1 MPPFSL
7 LFTIIVIFIFIKK
20 DTLHKKYINLVSV
33 EIILEMTYFQG
44 YYLKYFWGED
54 GGKSC
59 SVICSYILLIFS
71 IYILF
76 VQRKKMPERLFLA
89 GGTYLIIVILG
100 IVVQYM
106 FPYDGLILP
115 KNSTW
120 DEYVGGDVGL
130 IKYSFSIE
138 NYIVPLWGTIR
149 WLFIVLAFKVIC
161 TKDDL
166 IYVLGKVYWFSL
178 AIVCWGIFE
187 FVLKNIIHFENLPY
201 DMVKFFFGE
210 VDQTVDYVLERNDLV
225 SLQGATREPSHF
237 VLSLL
242 NLFFVRLVIYR
253 YNSLKNNLNIGRELL
268 YFILVFILMYFS
280 QGFTSIWCISIALIM
295 WYLSGVQHNN
305 TIKSYIKGGF
315 KLLLIVALGWWL
327 VSILVE
333 SDNYYG
339 IRLGAA
345 ISILDSL
352 MNGEGV
358 SVLGTTGGMSTFSRL
373 TSVFVCF
380 RIFWDNCIWGLG
392 IGAQTAHAITATL
405 LSNIG
410 IVGMISWIV
419 LLNTN
424 GLVKRKY
431 DLKTFLFYLIIGG
444 LVTGMGNSPLYRL
457 FFVFLLEA
465 TSLYYEEIK

>member
-1 MPPFSL
+1 M
-7 LFTIIVIFIFIKK
+7 
-20 DTLHKKYINLVSV
+20 

-44 YYLKYFWGED
+44 YYLKYFLGGDGE
-54 GGKSC
+54 KSC
-59 SVICSYILLIFS
+59 SVICSYVLFIFS

-76 VQRKKMPERLFLA
+76 IQRKKVSEKLFLA
-89 GGTYLIIVILG
+89 GSAYLIIVILG
-100 IVVQYM
+100 IIVQYM

-166 IYVLGKVYWFSL
+166 IYVLEKVYWFSL

-201 DMVKFFFGE
+201 NMVKFFFGE

-315 KLLLIVALGWWL
+315 KLLLIVALRWWL

>member
-7 LFTIIVIFIFIKK
+7 LLTMIVFYIFIKN
-20 DTLHKKYINLVSV
+20 DTLHQKYINLVSV
-33 EIILEMTYFQG
+33 EVILEMTYFQG
-44 YYLKYFWGED
+44 YYLNYSGALD
-54 GGKSC
+54 GDKSC
-59 SVICSYILLIFS
+59 SVICSYVLLIFS

-76 VQRKKMPERLFLA
+76 IQRKKVSEKLILA
-89 GGTYLIIVILG
+89 GCAYLTIIILG
-100 IVVQYM
+100 VFVQYA
-106 FPYDGLILP
+106 FPYEGLILP
-115 KNSTW
+115 RNSTW

-138 NYIVPLWGTIR
+138 NYIGPLWGTVR
-149 WLFIVLAFKVIC
+149 WLFIVLAFKAVC
-161 TKDDL
+161 NKEDL
-166 IYVLGKVYWFSL
+166 IYILKKVYWFSL
-178 AIVCWGIFE
+178 VIICWGIFE

-201 DMVKFFFGE
+201 DIVSFFFGD
-210 VDQTVDYVLERNDLV
+210 VDQTVDYVLERNGLV

-242 NLFFVRLVIYR
+242 NLFFVRLIIYR
-253 YNSLKNNLNIGRELL
+253 YNSSINNLKISKESI
-268 YFILVFILMYFS
+268 YFLLVFILMYFS
-280 QGFTSIWCISIALIM
+280 QGFTSIWCISIAIIM
-295 WYLSGVQHNN
+295 WYLSGVKYNN
-305 TIKSYIKGGF
+305 TIQLYIKGGLKF
-315 KLLLIVALGWWL
+315 LLIVALGWWL
-327 VSILVE
+327 VCILVE

-339 IRLGAA
+339 TRLGAA

-352 MNGEGV
+352 INGEGV
-358 SVLGTTGGMSTFSRL
+358 SVLGTSGGMSTFARL

-380 RIFWDNCIWGLG
+380 RIFWDNCVWGLG

-410 IVGMISWIV
+410 IIGVISWIV
-419 LLNTN
+419 LLNAN
-424 GLVKRKY
+424 NLVKRKY

-465 TSLYYEEIK
+465 TSLYCEEIK